1 MYWQEDKEED
11 IFTVP
16 DDVVDLMFKIECK
29 TLRNDHAWA
38 LSEAIR
44 AVLPWFGE
52 QAEQGLHIIHVAESA
67 SGWVR
72 TEDPNEIIYPSRRT
86 RLKLRLPKEQVAAAQ
101 ALSGH
106 TLDIDGHPL
115 TVGASKI
122 QLLGM
127 TNTLYSRYV
136 VSPQEE
142 DEEAFVERAVK
153 EMQMLGLTFSKLL
166 AGKSHTL
173 NSPEG
178 AVFTKT
184 LMVGGLSFP
193 DAVTLQKKGL
203 GPHRV
208 AGCGLFTPCKSI

>member
-1 MYWQEDKEED
+1 MYWQEDQEED

-16 DDVVDLMFKIECK
+16 DEVVDLVFKIECK
-29 TLRNDHAWA
+29 SLRNDHAWH
-38 LSEAIR
+38 LSRAIR

-52 QAEQGLHIIHVAESA
+52 QPEHGLHIIHVAESA

-86 RLKLRLPKEQVAAAQ
+86 RLKLRLPKARVADAQ
-101 ALSGH
+101 ALTGR
-106 TLDIDGHPL
+106 TLDIGGHAL
-115 TVGASKI
+115 AVGEGKI

-136 VSPQEE
+136 VSPREEE
-142 DEEAFVERAVK
+142 DEAFVERMVEELRA
-153 EMQMLGLTFSKLL
+153 LGLKFSKVL

-184 LMVGGLSFP
+184 LMVGGLPFP
-193 DAVTLQKKGL
+193 DAVILQQKGL
-203 GPHRV
+203 GTHRV

>member
-1 MYWQEDKEED
+1 MYWQEDQEED

-16 DDVVDLMFKIECK
+16 DHVVDLVFKIECK
-29 TLRNDHAWA
+29 ALRNDHAWP

-72 TEDPNEIIYPSRRT
+72 PEDPNEIIYPSRRT
-86 RLKLRLPKEQVAAAQ
+86 RLKLRLPKAQVAAAQ

-106 TLDIDGHPL
+106 TLDIDGHTL
-115 TVGASKI
+115 TVGESKI

-136 VSPQEE
+136 VSPREE
-142 DEEAFVERAVK
+142 DDEAFVERAVT
-153 EMQMLGLTFSKLL
+153 ELRALGLKFSKVL
-166 AGKSHTL
+166 AGKSHAL
-173 NSPEG
+173 DSPEG
-178 AVFTKT
+178 PVYTKT

-193 DAVTLQKKGL
+193 DAVTLQEKGL